1 MDLRANILLTC
12 FEPFDGAET
21 NISQQVAEGI
31 DAEGLIKLCLPV
43 SFRRSP
49 QVLREAIECYQPT
62 FILSLGQ
69 CAEGEKIRLERFAMN
84 LMDSAKG
91 DNDGYIPNEETIDAN
106 APLALRT
113 GLNIKQLHTECVNAG
128 LPTIISNSAG
138 LYVCNRVYWEALHY
152 TEKALFVHIPKNMD
166 IETVRNTIMFLI
178 KQLSNSRF
186 TSKIVICKRST
197 QKDKKG
203 LCKYPKKAVILHTK
217 NYTYYD

>member
-31 DAEGLIKLCLPV
+31 DSEGLIKLCLPV

-91 DNDGYIPNEETIDAN
+91 DNNGYIPNEETICQE
-106 APLALRT
+106 APLALKT
-113 GLNIKQLHTECVNAG
+113 DFPIKQLCADCINAG

-138 LYVCNRVYWEALHY
+138 LYVCNRIYWEALRY
-152 TEKALFVHIPKNMD
+152 TGKALFVHIPKNMD
-166 IETVRNTIMFLI
+166 KFIARQTIQQII
-178 KQLSNSRF
+178 KN
-186 TSKIVICKRST
+186 I
-197 QKDKKG
+197 
-203 LCKYPKKAVILHTK
+203 
-217 NYTYYD
+217 